1 MNGIEDCTHSA
12 RMVYPNPSA
21 PPFPGTLGQGAL
33 RRNTV
38 SRSGFMA
45 SAKRIL
51 SQALSTG
58 GFVDPSAGARANFNM
73 LVTDQPD
80 ESVDMEDLKPGLV
93 TEVAAW
99 VASELEARPDRV
111 QRMQARI
118 DPQRAVCLLRT

>member
-1 MNGIEDCTHSA
+1 MGSN
-12 RMVYPNPSA
+12 
-21 PPFPGTLGQGAL
+21 
-33 RRNTV
+33 
-38 SRSGFMA
+38 GFMA
-45 SAKRIL
+45 SAKRLL
-51 SQALSTG
+51 SQALITG
-58 GFVDPSAGARANFNM
+58 GFVDLSAGARANFNM
-73 LVTDQPD
+73 LVTDRPD